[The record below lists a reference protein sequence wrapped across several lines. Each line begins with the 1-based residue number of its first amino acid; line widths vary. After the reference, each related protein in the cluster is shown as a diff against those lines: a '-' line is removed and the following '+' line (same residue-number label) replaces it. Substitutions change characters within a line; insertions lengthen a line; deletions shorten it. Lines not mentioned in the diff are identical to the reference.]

1 MIWLSIVP
9 ENVQRE
15 RLSAATT
22 VLEIADNGV
31 TIWTTTNLQRIVRNM
46 WRKVI
51 MIKIFAGIG
60 MGWVIYAAYI
70 LLKCSWEKFKR
81 WRKNHEF

>member
-9 ENVQRE
+9 ENVQME
-15 RLSAATT
+15 RLSAATI

-31 TIWTTTNLQRIVRNM
+31 TIWTATNLQRTVRNM

-60 MGWVIYAAYI
+60 MGWVLYVAYI
-70 LLKCSWEKFKR
+70 LLKCSLEKFKR